1 MRETKAERKKKQI
14 KTKATKK
21 QDYKF
26 GIDDNGSNDS
36 NDNNN
41 NNNKNKK

>member
-1 MRETKAERKKKQI
+1 MRETKAERKKIQI
-14 KTKATKK
+14 KTKATNK

-26 GIDDNGSNDS
+26 GKDDNGSNYS

-41 NNNKNKK
+41 NKKNKK

>member
-1 MRETKAERKKKQI
+1 MRETKAERKKIQI

-26 GIDDNGSNDS
+26 GKDDNGSNYS

-41 NNNKNKK
+41 NKENKK